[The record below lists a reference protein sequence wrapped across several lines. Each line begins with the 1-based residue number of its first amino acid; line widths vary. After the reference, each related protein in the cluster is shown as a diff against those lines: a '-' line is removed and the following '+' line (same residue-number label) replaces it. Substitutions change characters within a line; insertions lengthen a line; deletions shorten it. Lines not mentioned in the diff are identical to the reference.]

1 MYVNLVAYS
10 VHVRRPGY
18 IRSPLP
24 GVYNSVVYI
33 QSDDND
39 RVTSANCN
47 KEVLG
52 RALKLITHYR

>member
-10 VHVRRPGY
+10 VHVRWPGY

-24 GVYNSVVYI
+24 VVYNSVVYI

-47 KEVLG
+47 KESLG
-52 RALKLITHYR
+52 GH